1 MTNELSILTKD
12 LLKAIETL
20 MPEKLT
26 RSNKKSNSELKV
38 FFRLVKNK
46 LEISTLYSK
55 AIFSIIDGD
64 WDDYV
69 SFDFKFLISLI
80 KFPPTNEQIKILYA
94 DKKIKI
100 DTLIFPASLTKT
112 KRF

>member
-1 MTNELSILTKD
+1 MANELTIHTNNFLN
-12 LLKAIETL
+12 AIKVL

-26 RSNKKSNSELKV
+26 RINKKSNSELKV
-38 FFRLVKNK
+38 FFRLIEEQ

-55 AIFSIIDGD
+55 AICSIVDGG

-69 SFDFKFLISLI
+69 SFEFKFLIPFI
-80 KFPPTNEQIKILYA
+80 KFPPPNEQIKILYA
-94 DKKIKI
+94 DKKLKI
-100 DTLIFPASLTKT
+100 DTFVFKANLTKS

>member
-1 MTNELSILTKD
+1 MANELTILSKD
-12 LLKAIETL
+12 FLKAIEVL

-38 FFRLVKNK
+38 FFRFVDNN
-46 LEISTLYSK
+46 LEASTLYSR
-55 AIFSIIDGD
+55 SICKVVEGD

-69 SFDFKFLISLI
+69 SFEFKFLMTFI
-80 KFPPTNEQIKILYA
+80 KFPPTNEQIKISYA
-94 DKKIKI
+94 DKKLKI
-100 DTLIFPASLTKT
+100 DTLICPANLTKT